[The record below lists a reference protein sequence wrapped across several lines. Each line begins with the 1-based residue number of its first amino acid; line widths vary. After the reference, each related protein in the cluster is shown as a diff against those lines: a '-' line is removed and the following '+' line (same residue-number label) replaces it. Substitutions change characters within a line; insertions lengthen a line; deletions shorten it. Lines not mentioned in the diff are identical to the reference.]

1 MDSAGLGDE
10 PMVQAVQAPI
20 QPPAQQQPK
29 KKPAKEIIKAN
40 AWKADKVV
48 QLVLDYK
55 AMENIEDLGTLD
67 DNLAEAARVSR

>member
-29 KKPAKEIIKAN
+29 KKSAKKIIQAN

-48 QLVLDYK
+48 QLVLEYK
-55 AMENIEDLGTLD
+55 AMENIEDLDTLD